1 MKKFN
6 AFLTIVIALLSVAS
20 LIVKFFIDVNF
31 ENFDFQTAEAIIV
44 ILCISLAILF
54 ALIERNYLAALVIS
68 LIKIVVTFAN
78 GLLVNLTSIIESGNF
93 VFNLS
98 EYLAIANTV
107 ILLLSIFTMFSLI
120 KQRQFYV
127 DKPKFKFFIWPFI
140 VMMFYSIYRSPDT
153 GFIIGLT
160 ELIALILAAH
170 VSESILFIGAMVF
183 IPLDFTKMI
192 LDKAVFTTANI
203 VELAVGGAI
212 FIVAIVTFIYSL
224 VNCLKDKESNLGRVV
239 E

>member
-120 KQRQFYV
+120 KQRQFHV
-127 DKPKFKFFIWPFI
+127 DKPKFKLFIWPFI
-140 VMMFYSIYRSPDT
+140 VMMFYSIYRSSDT

-224 VNCLKDKESNLGRVV
+224 VNCLKDKESNLGRIV

>member
-44 ILCISLAILF
+44 MLCISLAILF

-120 KQRQFYV
+120 KQRQFHV